1 MTYEEL
7 KQYEAARAVSLAF
20 SALMRSKLVD
30 REGEK
35 AIKQP
40 LKELKNPNPIELKND
55 YAECPN
61 CGEWLDK
68 KKLAKHRY
76 NYCPK
81 CDQALDCGEVK
92 HE

>member
-7 KQYEAARAVSLAF
+7 KQYEAVRAVSLAF
-20 SALMRSKLVD
+20 SALMRSKVVD
-30 REGEK
+30 REDKK

-55 YAECPN
+55 YAKCPN
-61 CGEWLDK
+61 CGEWLSK
-68 KKLAKHRY
+68 KKLGKHRY

-81 CDQALDCGEVK
+81 CGQALDCGEVK

>member
-1 MTYEEL
+1 MTHEEL
-7 KQYEAARAVSLAF
+7 KQYEAVRAVSLAF
-20 SALMRSKLVD
+20 SALMRSKVVD

-35 AIKQP
+35 AIKRP
-40 LKELKNPNPIELKND
+40 LKKLKNPNPVELKND
-55 YAECPN
+55 FAECPN

-81 CDQALDCGEVK
+81 CGQALDCREVRK
-92 HE
+92 